1 MKPLSIIVAV
11 ASNGAIG
18 KDNDLLAYL
27 PGDLKRFKELTTE
40 HTILMGR
47 KTWESLPKKP
57 LPKRKNIVITRDLNY
72 IAEGATLV
80 NSIENALVEC
90 DPDKENF
97 IIGGGEI
104 YIMLLPV
111 TNKLYLTRVHHNFE
125 ADVFLPEINFEEWTL
140 LNREDI
146 AAVGD
151 NPYSFSY
158 ETWERK

>member
-11 ASNGAIG
+11 ASNWAIG
-18 KDNDLLAYL
+18 KENDLLAYL

-57 LPKRKNIVITRDLNY
+57 LPKRKNIVITRDSSY
-72 IAEGATLV
+72 QAEGATLV

-90 DPDKENF
+90 DTDKENF

-104 YIMLLPV
+104 YKMLLPV
-111 TNKLYLTRVHHNFE
+111 TTKLHLTRVHHDFE
-125 ADVFLPEINFEEWTL
+125 ADVFFPEINFDEWTL
-140 LNREDI
+140 LDREDV
-146 AAVGD
+146 AAAGD